1 MVVIAAGMNT
11 GIKAMTKELRT
22 YLEWRWRVN
31 TFWRYQQYRDEWINN
46 LVPSQLYYFEKEM
59 ERMINNGQYK

>member
-1 MVVIAAGMNT
+1 MVVMGAGTST
-11 GIKAMTKELRT
+11 GIKAMTKELRE

-31 TFWRYQQYRDEWINN
+31 TFWKYQQYRDEWINN